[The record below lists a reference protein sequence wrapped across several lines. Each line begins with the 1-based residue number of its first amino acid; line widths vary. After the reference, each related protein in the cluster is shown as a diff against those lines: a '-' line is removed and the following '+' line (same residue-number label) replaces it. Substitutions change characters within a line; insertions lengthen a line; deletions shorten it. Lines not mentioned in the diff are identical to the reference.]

1 MLSAPPSIRLW
12 IAAGVLVGATV
23 LLHTVSHGESVVA
36 RQPLRELPNTLG
48 AWNSQEQPLQERIVQ
63 AVGVSD
69 YTNRIFFNQTDLPVQ
84 LYVGYYASQ
93 RTGDTIHSPKN
104 CLPGAG
110 WDPVHS
116 GYAAISLAS
125 GRQIV
130 VNEYVI
136 AQGLNK
142 QLVFYWYQGRGRV
155 IASEYAGKFW
165 MVADAITRNRTDGA
179 LVRLVTPM
187 NDTESKARARLESFT
202 QLVFPRLD
210 ELIPN

>member
-69 YTNRIFFNQTDLPVQ
+69 YANRIFFNQTDLPVQ

-93 RTGDTIHSPKN
+93 RTGELPAGRRVGPGSFRIRHNFTAQRSPN
-104 CLPGAG
+104 HRERVCDPARTQQTAG
-110 WDPVHS
+110 VLLVSRSRSS
-116 GYAAISLAS
+116 GC
-125 GRQIV
+125 Q
-130 VNEYVI
+130 
-136 AQGLNK
+136 
-142 QLVFYWYQGRGRV
+142 
-155 IASEYAGKFW
+155 
-165 MVADAITRNRTDGA
+165 
-179 LVRLVTPM
+179 
-187 NDTESKARARLESFT
+187 
-202 QLVFPRLD
+202 
-210 ELIPN
+210 

>member
-1 MLSAPPSIRLW
+1 MLSAPLSIRLW
-12 IAAGVLVGATV
+12 IVAGVLVGATV
-23 LLHTVSHGESVVA
+23 LLHTVSHGEVVVA
-36 RQPLRELPNTLG
+36 RQPLRQLPSTLG

-69 YTNRIFFNQTDLPVQ
+69 YT
-84 LYVGYYASQ
+84 
-93 RTGDTIHSPKN
+93 
-104 CLPGAG
+104 
-110 WDPVHS
+110 
-116 GYAAISLAS
+116 
-125 GRQIV
+125 
-130 VNEYVI
+130 
-136 AQGLNK
+136 
-142 QLVFYWYQGRGRV
+142 
-155 IASEYAGKFW
+155 GKFW

>member
-69 YTNRIFFNQTDLPVQ
+69 YANRIFFNQTDLPVQ

-116 GYAAISLAS
+116 GYATISLPS
-125 GRQIV
+125 GRQI
-130 VNEYVI
+130 I
-136 AQGLNK
+136 AK
-142 QLVFYWYQGRGRV
+142 
-155 IASEYAGKFW
+155 S
-165 MVADAITRNRTDGA
+165 
-179 LVRLVTPM
+179 
-187 NDTESKARARLESFT
+187 S
-202 QLVFPRLD
+202 
-210 ELIPN
+210 